1 MKVVVRM
8 QQEKKDGHITEK
20 IKRRTR
26 FALSRFGSSIQSSR
40 ISFSDINGPKGGVDT
55 RCVVCVKLFSAGE
68 IVVQGEA
75 EDIYI
80 ALNYCLARV
89 ERAINRQLEKRRD
102 IPIRLNRRIMAR
114 EGDIYL
120 SDKET

>member
-80 ALNYCLARV
+80 ALNYAWLV
-89 ERAINRQLEKRRD
+89 WKERSTDNLKNDATSRFD
-102 IPIRLNRRIMAR
+102 
-114 EGDIYL
+114 
-120 SDKET
+120 